1 MPDANRPDEV
11 TGSSK
16 ELEDQILVSQ
26 QIMEEILE
34 MLGQAWDENAR
45 LKEQLD
51 QCRVDYAEA
60 TAPKGKDL
68 AAGDGASTTETDGV
82 LIVDDSGLMRD
93 RLKTVL
99 NQLNINVV
107 GVAAD
112 GRDGLV
118 KALEKAPRL
127 VILDYVM
134 PVMDGLEFL
143 RELRQKRQDIRVIVC
158 TGNISR
164 EVSQEMVLL
173 GINEILT
180 KPIQL
185 DRFIQAVVRALEP

>member
-1 MPDANRPDEV
+1 MPDANKPDE
-11 TGSSK
+11 SLNASK

-45 LKEQLD
+45 LQEQLD

-60 TAPKGKDL
+60 TAPASKDIS
-68 AAGDGASTTETDGV
+68 AEQGAVPETDGV

-93 RLKTVL
+93 RLRTVL
-99 NQLNINVV
+99 KQLSINVV
-107 GVAAD
+107 GTAGD
-112 GRDGLV
+112 GREGLL
-118 KALEKAPRL
+118 KALEKSPRL

-143 RELRQKRQDIRVIVC
+143 RELRKSRDDIRVIIC

-164 EVSQEMVLL
+164 EVSQEMVRL